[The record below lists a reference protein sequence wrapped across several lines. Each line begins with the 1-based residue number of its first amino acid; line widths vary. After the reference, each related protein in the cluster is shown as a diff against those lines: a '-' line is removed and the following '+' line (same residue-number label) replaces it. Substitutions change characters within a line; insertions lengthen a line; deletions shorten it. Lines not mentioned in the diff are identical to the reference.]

1 MAYLRKRSR
10 KSKKRGAGG
19 TRKKRH
25 YRRRQR
31 TKRGGTIQK
40 GQRVL
45 FSQAG
50 IDYYTRE
57 FHKILRP
64 TPKSTVLTKALR
76 QWNGVVIDTY
86 GNRVQIKW
94 FAPHAWDNEYGRYA
108 ARRLHWTLNGGTDN
122 IPGEGYAEV
131 FQQYLEFPK
140 RPKNARKKGGPTP
153 GTKGPWSRAAANA
166 LNKRGGKRH
175 ARLQH
180 SRLQV
185 GGTILPGQRVRFS
198 QEGIDYY
205 TKELNHFAAQN
216 DFQAA
221 PLTEALR
228 EWQGRVF
235 EAAYRGDAELVPVF
249 FSIPAEFVEN
259 GSAPAD
265 HLGWDLEMLQF
276 DGSPAEGYARIQDQ
290 YLKVFKDPKSA
301 RKLGG
306 PTPGTKGPWTKAA
319 ADALNKRGG
328 KRRKT
333 RKKRHHRRRRRCSH
347 RRR

>member
-76 QWNGVVIDTY
+76 QWNGVVINTY

-122 IPGEGYAEV
+122 RPGEGYAEV
-131 FQQYLEFPK
+131 SQQYLDFPK
-140 RPKNARKKGGPTP
+140 KPVQRDRGPEPLPMLSTKEAVSATHAYSIVGCKSAEQFCQDNASGFRKKVSTITQRSSITLPPKTIF
-153 GTKGPWSRAAANA
+153 R
-166 LNKRGGKRH
+166 RH
-175 ARLQH
+175 L
-180 SRLQV
+180 
-185 GGTILPGQRVRFS
+185 
-198 QEGIDYY
+198 
-205 TKELNHFAAQN
+205 
-216 DFQAA
+216 
-221 PLTEALR
+221 
-228 EWQGRVF
+228 
-235 EAAYRGDAELVPVF
+235 
-249 FSIPAEFVEN
+249 
-259 GSAPAD
+259 
-265 HLGWDLEMLQF
+265 
-276 DGSPAEGYARIQDQ
+276 
-290 YLKVFKDPKSA
+290 
-301 RKLGG
+301 
-306 PTPGTKGPWTKAA
+306 
-319 ADALNKRGG
+319 
-328 KRRKT
+328 
-333 RKKRHHRRRRRCSH
+333 
-347 RRR
+347 

>member
-31 TKRGGTIQK
+31 TKR
-40 GQRVL
+40 
-45 FSQAG
+45 
-50 IDYYTRE
+50 
-57 FHKILRP
+57 
-64 TPKSTVLTKALR
+64 
-76 QWNGVVIDTY
+76 
-86 GNRVQIKW
+86 
-94 FAPHAWDNEYGRYA
+94 
-108 ARRLHWTLNGGTDN
+108 
-122 IPGEGYAEV
+122 
-131 FQQYLEFPK
+131 
-140 RPKNARKKGGPTP
+140 
-153 GTKGPWSRAAANA
+153 
-166 LNKRGGKRH
+166 
-175 ARLQH
+175 
-180 SRLQV
+180 

-228 EWQGRVF
+228 EWQGRVLD
-235 EAAYRGDAELVPVF
+235 EPHLAAFDAELVPVF

-333 RKKRHHRRRRRCSH
+333 RKKRHRRRRSRQL
-347 RRR
+347 